1 MKNLLHF
8 RAENENAQRISEM
21 CPADR
26 DTGSHP
32 LAGGGQEWTPRF
44 NPWLIAEQ
52 GVSGNL
58 PYEIIIIGFFPF
70 S

>member
-1 MKNLLHF
+1 
-8 RAENENAQRISEM
+8 M